1 MRKEVIS
8 NEEAKEDKVVNNA
21 LELEPKWKIHILEF
35 KVQIFSSYVEFDE
48 LELDRSRE
56 TDLASTGC
64 LDLGAFRNEMTLLAT
79 FCALLFELCHKGF
92 PEDTKVRFMSAQ
104 AKHDKVSISPIHAM
118 PSVWI
123 VPWLASLGADEVQDL
138 VFSLSR
144 DRSIRKDDLESLP
157 KMIILEA
164 ISDIILQRL
173 GESVHKLS
181 SRSDD
186 IFIKLYQFINTL
198 IAYIHCL
205 SPRARQ

>member
-1 MRKEVIS
+1 
-8 NEEAKEDKVVNNA
+8 
-21 LELEPKWKIHILEF
+21 
-35 KVQIFSSYVEFDE
+35 
-48 LELDRSRE
+48 
-56 TDLASTGC
+56 
-64 LDLGAFRNEMTLLAT
+64 
-79 FCALLFELCHKGF
+79 
-92 PEDTKVRFMSAQ
+92 
-104 AKHDKVSISPIHAM
+104 M

-186 IFIKLYQFINTL
+186 IFIKLFTVFPQGRVSKFDLFLPFVEYFFLSRLFLFNLEGPSKSSRSLLVHLGPRSYSIDGHVHETL
-198 IAYIHCL
+198 GLNNPHNLIDILKYVVEHLHIISRGIL
-205 SPRARQ
+205 TRRPRARMNDSVHVEI